1 MIDDGDDDLAAQY
14 SERGV
19 PTEWEEI
26 TPEAFRRSFKLHYRA
41 YQSPDPA
48 APPSAARD
56 EAETFLHDPVEA
68 LIEGGI
74 IPDEGLDD
82 QGRRRLPRISTM
94 IVNHEKTLKRF
105 IMHAFVAVSK
115 NPHTVGITIV
125 KEEKP
130 EPDEQPGA

>member
-1 MIDDGDDDLAAQY
+1 MIDDQDLAAEY
-14 SERGV
+14 SARGI
-19 PTEWEEI
+19 PTEWQDI
-26 TPEAFRRSFKLHYRA
+26 TPETFGHSFRLHYRA
-41 YQSPDPA
+41 YQSPDPD

-56 EAETFLHDPVEA
+56 EAERFLHDPVQA
-68 LIEGGI
+68 LIDGHI

-94 IVNHEKTLKRF
+94 VVNHERTLKRF
-105 IMHAFVAVSK
+105 IMHAFVAVSN

-130 EPDEQPGA
+130 EPPLD